1 MAIQGGSS
9 FTIKDAWREVLP
21 GRFHK
26 ISPAAVELHARA
38 DLFGETPSQV
48 VPPPEATAERSAS
61 PAPESLQ
68 EYQEYEVDHLGVY
81 RFVGLPLVH
90 RP

>member
-1 MAIQGGSS
+1 VAIQGGRS
-9 FTIKDAWREVLP
+9 FTIEDAWREVLP

-26 ISPAAVELHARA
+26 ISPAAVEFHTRA

-48 VPPPEATAERSAS
+48 VPPPETTAERSAS
-61 PAPESLQ
+61 PAPESL
-68 EYQEYEVDHLGVY
+68 QEYEVDHLGVY